1 MISKLDIRGY
11 PVLINF
17 IVHLLSAFNEPR
29 ISKNFSN
36 HFSKTNSSWS
46 IRPPFI
52 YSRIFLLLHYDL
64 IVASSCTKPSIAEYR
79 AKSIE
84 AKNVACRVRGN
95 SCRIIRMQ
103 KSKNVWPRRCDS
115 IYFIMQSDG
124 GVGGKRGGGANKK
137 EIVAPGEGW
146 PEGEGCRNVV
156 VNAPRFLSPLFRD
169 GWKSHRVRGKRV
181 TCLSLFSF
189 DYYYLLS
196 QRNCPST

>member
-1 MISKLDIRGY
+1 MSDNSNAKVEECLAATLRQYLFYYAIGRWGWRKERG
-11 PVLINF
+11 
-17 IVHLLSAFNEPR
+17 E
-29 ISKNFSN
+29 
-36 HFSKTNSSWS
+36 
-46 IRPPFI
+46 
-52 YSRIFLLLHYDL
+52 
-64 IVASSCTKPSIAEYR
+64 
-79 AKSIE
+79 
-84 AKNVACRVRGN
+84 
-95 SCRIIRMQ
+95 
-103 KSKNVWPRRCDS
+103 
-115 IYFIMQSDG
+115 
-124 GVGGKRGGGANKK
+124 GANKK